1 MSFHGI
7 VSFHG
12 AVLVVL
18 SALIVGG
25 LLRVVLGPTIWDR
38 LLGLSLIS
46 SKIVMAIVVLASFL
60 DRTFVLD
67 IAIVYSLLGFI
78 GSVLVARF
86 LERGK
91 EST

>member
-1 MSFHGI
+1 M
-7 VSFHG
+7 SFHG
-12 AVLVVL
+12 AVLAVL
-18 SALIVGG
+18 TVLIVGG

-46 SKIVMAIVVLASFL
+46 SKIVMAIIVLASLL

-91 EST
+91 ESA